1 MSALARSA
9 GVLVLVLATASFAQT
24 AQDHLKKAHTL
35 VDKKQ
40 WAPALKLV
48 EKAGAEAGND
58 LETTLELLE
67 LSGICNAALKKAA
80 PAKTAF
86 LRLLSLAPTFTIN
99 RKVPPQVTKA
109 FGDAK
114 ASAGEPLTI
123 GPATPDMNG
132 GKIAEI
138 AVDVRADPLKL
149 AKTVIFNYRANGGK
163 WKTRAVPT
171 ALGRVAAK
179 VDAENK
185 VEWYATVLGAN
196 DTELMRIRNVDA
208 PIAHT
213 YRAPTPAAAPVKEL
227 PPEPVAAAPTTDV
240 PRKADPI
247 ERLTPEDRS
256 DPIDIVDRGGGRKSW
271 VTPVGVV
278 LLAGAAG
285 AAGVGIYFGSDSR
298 NARILFG
305 SGVGNGDPVVG
316 LSRQD
321 ALALDALHRHPHRS
335 GGQHHQVPDLE
346 LFHNVTCSI
355 PARTPARA
363 KRPSDAPRLAAAMW
377 IGRPGVRRA
386 LRASQ
391 CVLPAIRSGTLNLNS
406 LPRPNSRR
414 NDRLPA
420 MALLQAAEIG
430 SPRPAP
436 YRRRFVEAST
446 CVNGAKIRS

>member
-24 AQDHLKKAHTL
+24 AQDHLKKARTL

-40 WAPALKLV
+40 YGPALKLV
-48 EKAGAEAGND
+48 EKAGSEAGND

-67 LSGICNAALKKAA
+67 LSGICNAALKKAG

-86 LRLLSLAPTFTIN
+86 ARLLSLAPTFTLE

-123 GPATPDMNG
+123 APTTPDMNG

-163 WKTRAVPT
+163 WKTRAAPA

-179 VDAENK
+179 VEAENK

-213 YRAPTPAAAPVKEL
+213 YRAPTPPMKDL
-227 PPEPVAAAPTTDV
+227 PPEPVAVASPTPDAP
-240 PRKADPI
+240 RRSDPS
-247 ERLTPEDRS
+247 EAPPRLTPEERRDDS
-256 DPIDIVDRGGGRKSW
+256 IDLVDRGGGRKSW
-271 VTPVGVV
+271 VTPLGVV

-285 AAGVGIYFGSDSR
+285 ALGTGIYFGSDSR
-298 NARILFG
+298 NAGILFNR
-305 SGVGNGDPVVG
+305 GVRDGDPVVG
-316 LSRQD
+316 LSRAD
-321 ALALDALHRHPHRS
+321 ALALDARVRN
-335 GGQHHQVPDLE
+335 GGLIANTMYGVAGALALTGLAVLIFGPNE
-346 LFHNVTCSI
+346 PVTT
-355 PARTPARA
+355 R
-363 KRPSDAPRLAAAMW
+363 
-377 IGRPGVRRA
+377 
-386 LRASQ
+386 
-391 CVLPAIRSGTLNLNS
+391 
-406 LPRPNSRR
+406 
-414 NDRLPA
+414 
-420 MALLQAAEIG
+420 
-430 SPRPAP
+430 
-436 YRRRFVEAST
+436 
-446 CVNGAKIRS
+446 